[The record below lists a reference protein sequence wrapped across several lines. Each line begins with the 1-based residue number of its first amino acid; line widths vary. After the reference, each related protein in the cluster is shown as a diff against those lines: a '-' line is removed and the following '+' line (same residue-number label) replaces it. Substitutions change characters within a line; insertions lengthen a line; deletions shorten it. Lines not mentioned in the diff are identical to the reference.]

1 MLHSLRITSAIHQ
14 PLTIGMS
21 LLHPAFLSWTSNLVI
36 KRVNASGLLARGLFL
51 QLPSVQPLHSQ
62 WMLRYI
68 APVGNTLPLLIVPL
82 HAFGTKL
89 ENSIH
94 QRLLTTCVIQFQD
107 FHPLIPLNVQPKE
120 LILTA
125 EWTILDHANG
135 NKFQTTLLQVLQ
147 FLRKWT
153 SVLITQVFISLQR
166 LRSFA
171 NLSKTSKLVRL
182 PRNASSL
189 IAWIQDKTQKWSKA
203 IKVWS
208 QLQR

>member
-1 MLHSLRITSAIHQ
+1 
-14 PLTIGMS
+14 
-21 LLHPAFLSWTSNLVI
+21 
-36 KRVNASGLLARGLFL
+36 LFL

-68 APVGNTLPLLIVPL
+68 APVGNILPLLIVPL

-147 FLRKWT
+147 FSRKWT